1 MLQATA
7 LLDGAG
13 DPSVEGSVQPFPIYS
28 VTKTVLAVQ
37 VLQLGLDLS
46 TPVSRWLP
54 RLPGAADI
62 TVAHLLGHT
71 SGLPS
76 YAPEYD
82 VAVRAGEAPWPDE
95 SYVDLAARRGLLF
108 RPGAG
113 WNYSNV
119 GYLAL
124 RRIVEAERGQPWA
137 AAVRQ
142 TVLAPAGLAATFPL
156 STVDDLRRVAPST
169 SAYLGDAAVADAY
182 HPGWVAHGLLAAT
195 AGDLARLLR
204 ACLATDTL
212 LAAPARE
219 AMTRLRPLDVPGRP
233 LHPSPGYGL
242 GVMGSRQTHVVGHTG
257 EGPGY
262 AAAAYLVPRY
272 NRVVAV
278 LVAVE
283 DQSLAEE
290 QILNLASTDARHP
303 ATRPPSP
310 EIN

>member
-13 DPSVEGSVQPFPIYS
+13 DPVVDGSVQPFPIYS

-54 RLPGAADI
+54 GLPGAADI

-169 SAYLGDAAVADAY
+169 SAYLGGAAIADAY

-204 ACLATDTL
+204 ACLATGALLATDTVPATDAL

-219 AMTRLRPLDVPGRP
+219 AMTRLRPLEFPGRP
-233 LHPSPGYGL
+233 LHPAPGYGL

-262 AAAAYLVPRY
+262 AAAAYLVPRR
-272 NRVVAV
+272 NRVVAA
-278 LVAVE
+278 LVAAE

-290 QILNLASTDARHP
+290 QILKAV
-303 ATRPPSP
+303 
-310 EIN
+310 